1 MDAELADVSAHIRA
15 SRMMN
20 PSLWAEEDGILDETD
35 PETREA
41 ALREALIWA
50 GAEVPRDTTQP
61 EPEPEPGAEPNAA
74 AAADIA
80 ERLAAMEI
88 AARRNGERAEQRA
101 AERAAIKQT
110 KVAEANARQEK
121 RHGYAAR
128 RDRLLDE
135 LAAEE
140 ATAAEKLAQYRA
152 DASSA
157 AALRERE
164 ESDIDAEVAGSAA
177 QFAAAAAEHQA
188 RKLADHE
195 ASVARRTEELAEK
208 KATHAKTREDKL
220 LSIQER
226 YDF

>member
-1 MDAELADVSAHIRA
+1 
-15 SRMMN
+15 MMN
-20 PSLWAEEDGILDETD
+20 PSLWAEEDGFLDETD

-50 GAEVPRDTTQP
+50 GAEVSHDTTPP
-61 EPEPEPGAEPNAA
+61 EVESVAEPNAA

-80 ERLAAMEI
+80 ERLAAMEV
-88 AARRNGERAEQRA
+88 AARRNEKRAEHRA
-101 AERAAIKQT
+101 AERAAIKET
-110 KVAEANARQEK
+110 KVAEANARQQK
-121 RHGYAAR
+121 RQGYVAR

-135 LAAEE
+135 LAEE
-140 ATAAEKLAQYRA
+140 ETTAAEKLAQYRA

-164 ESDIDAEVAGSAA
+164 ESDIDAEVTSSAA
-177 QFAAAAAEHQA
+177 QFAAAAAEHHA

-208 KATHAKTREDKL
+208 KATHMKTREEKM

-226 YDF
+226 YAF